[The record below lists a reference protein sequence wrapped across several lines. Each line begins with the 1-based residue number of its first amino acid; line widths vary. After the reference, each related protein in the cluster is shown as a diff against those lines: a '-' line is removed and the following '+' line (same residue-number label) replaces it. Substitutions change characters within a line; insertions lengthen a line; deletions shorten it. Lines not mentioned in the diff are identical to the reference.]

1 MDDLG
6 KEDFELPR
14 SQQISM
20 VQHLRSRHAGGI
32 LDRRMVRIGQS
43 AASAYFRPTP
53 QSNLESPTFSGS
65 PILATG
71 RLLRNSGS
79 TTQRVLPVHKPVQQD
94 NGRLSSDLDQQGR
107 TQFRQI

>member
-71 RLLRNSGS
+71 RF
-79 TTQRVLPVHKPVQQD
+79 LPVHKPVQQD